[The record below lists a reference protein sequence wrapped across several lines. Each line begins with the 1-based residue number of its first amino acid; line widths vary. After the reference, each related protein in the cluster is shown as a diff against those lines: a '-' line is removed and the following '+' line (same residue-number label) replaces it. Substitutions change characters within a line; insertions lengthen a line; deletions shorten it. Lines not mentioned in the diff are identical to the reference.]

1 MTKKEFIAKIA
12 PHAAKDMQETNV
24 AASLTIAQAALES
37 SWGGSGLTV
46 KANNLFGIKGKG
58 PAGSCTMRTKEY
70 VNGKQIEIDAAFRA
84 YHNWGESIND
94 HSKLVINGVSWDRN
108 KYKGVIGK
116 RGADAA
122 RAIAAAGYATDPK
135 YAEKLISIMNEWN
148 LYKYDEPAKSGTVK
162 DDKPASSNTG
172 EAATVELNG
181 KQICSGVFINGLV
194 SAPVRAVAEALCAKV
209 GWDGKHATVN
219 GKQIIGSQLNGDL
232 AYAPVREVVEAAGG
246 KVIDWIGKERKVII
260 KKA

>member
-12 PHAAKDMQETNV
+12 PHAAKDMHETNV

-37 SWGGSGLTV
+37 AWGGSGLTV

-94 HSKLVINGVSWDRN
+94 HSKLVLNGVSWDRN

-135 YAEKLISIMNEWN
+135 YAQKLISIMNEYN
-148 LYKYDEPAKSGTVK
+148 LYQYDEPVKPGTVK
-162 DDKPASSNTG
+162 DKPASGNTG
-172 EAATVELNG
+172 EAATVELDG
-181 KQICSGVFINGLV
+181 KQICSGIFINGLV
-194 SAPVRAVAEALCAKV
+194 SAPVRKVAEALGANV
-209 GWDGKHATVN
+209 GWDGKRATVN
-219 GKQIIGSQLNGDL
+219 GKLIIGSELNGET
-232 AYAPVREVVEAAGG
+232 AFAPVREVAEAAGG

-260 KKA
+260 QKL